1 MADLLDLLFI
11 ERQLSFRFS
20 FLSVVC
26 WSWHCCYILLLTAII
41 YTNTSHIAWE
51 DQCETRKTHQAKKHF
66 RYFPS
71 PLLFCVFLCA
81 AVFWFWFLST
91 ECARAGSLSAEPIPD
106 TDPINWVVIYVGNN
120 TQRND
125 RSLNPSICDLSCIS
139 GYVQTVAFPSK
150 ARESL
155 FLRWHSLKNNHKNTL
170 RWHAKWKTTSC

>member
-1 MADLLDLLFI
+1 MLILA
-11 ERQLSFRFS
+11 
-20 FLSVVC
+20 
-26 WSWHCCYILLLTAII
+26 LLLYIAINSNNI
-41 YTNTSHIAWE
+41 YQHFTHSMRRQ
-51 DQCETRKTHQAKKHF
+51 QCVTRKAHQAKKHF

-71 PLLFCVFLCA
+71 PLLFYVFLCA

-106 TDPINWVVIYVGNN
+106 TDPIDWVVIYAGNN
-120 TQRND
+120 IQRND

-155 FLRWHSLKNNHKNTL
+155 FLR
-170 RWHAKWKTTSC
+170 